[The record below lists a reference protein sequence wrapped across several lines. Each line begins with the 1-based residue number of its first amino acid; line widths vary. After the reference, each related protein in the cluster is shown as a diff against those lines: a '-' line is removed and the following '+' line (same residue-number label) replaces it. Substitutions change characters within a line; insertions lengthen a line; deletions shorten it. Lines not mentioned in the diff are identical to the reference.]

1 MSFRVVKILRK
12 QIPVLIQAMKSNGRA
27 NTLVKKLERN
37 NCKEELDVPNTGM
50 YCVRAI
56 ITRGLCIYYP
66 IFDVHFFVS
75 MKVFSENYVLM

>member
-1 MSFRVVKILRK
+1 MSSRVVKILRK

-50 YCVRAI
+50 YVSQKLET
-56 ITRGLCIYYP
+56 TRNDSHTKDDKYLCF
-66 IFDVHFFVS
+66 IFSNKIF
-75 MKVFSENYVLM
+75 